1 MGRDEFLKRHNN
13 GNTISNYKKSFKKL
27 DEFLQQKNIT
37 EQLFLEALNNLP
49 LHQKYN
55 ELQRLV
61 DFIKLDV
68 SAGTAKQYFDN
79 LFIYFLLEGA
89 PLDYTQKKIRLTF
102 PRKATVQFEGLDED
116 SAKLLCSCGSVNFQT
131 FESTLI
137 GAGLRESEG
146 LLLEPQMILFSEF
159 PTRIKLPKEI
169 TKFNIARETF
179 LPPKNSQKLQQLIE
193 SKNTLPNHTIFT
205 KNYSKNT
212 LKDFEQQF
220 AQIRKK
226 CNLDTPNRVKYQQ
239 NDITLHSLRSYFITI
254 VTDQINEATA
264 HALAGHSRY
273 MKSYYRKP
281 LKKRQIEFASI
292 MKCLEF

>member
-1 MGRDEFLKRHNN
+1 MSRETFLNRNKNE
-13 GNTISNYKKSFKKL
+13 NTIANYIKSFKKL

-37 EQLFLEALNNLP
+37 EQIFLEALNNLP
-49 LHQKYN
+49 LHKKYN
-55 ELQRLV
+55 ELQKLV

-68 SAGTAKQYFDN
+68 SAGTTKQYFDN

-89 PLDYTQKKIRLTF
+89 PLDYTQKKIRLSF

-116 SAKLLCSCGSVNFQT
+116 SVSLLCSKGSTNFQT
-131 FESTLI
+131 YLSTLV
-137 GAGLRESEG
+137 GAGLRETEC

-169 TKFNIARETF
+169 TKFNIERDTF
-179 LPPKNSQKLQQLIE
+179 LPAKNSQKLQQLIE
-193 SKNTLPNHTIFT
+193 SKKITLDNTIFT
-205 KNYSKNT
+205 THYSKNT

-220 AQIRKK
+220 AAIRKK
-226 CNLDTPNRVKYQQ
+226 CNLDTPNRTRYQQ
-239 NDITLHSLRSYFITI
+239 NDITLHSFRSYFITI
-254 VTDQINEATA
+254 LTDQINEATA

-281 LKKRQIEFASI
+281 LSKRQIEFASI
-292 MKCLEF
+292 MKYLEF